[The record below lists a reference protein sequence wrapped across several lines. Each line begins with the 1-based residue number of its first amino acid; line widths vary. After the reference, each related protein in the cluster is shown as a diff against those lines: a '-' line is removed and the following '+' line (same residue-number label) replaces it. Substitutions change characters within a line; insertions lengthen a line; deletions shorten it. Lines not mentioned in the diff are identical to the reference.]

1 MLISVVSPVYGC
13 KSCLHELYNRLV
25 KTLETITGDFEIIL
39 VNDSSPDAPWE
50 LIRELT
56 EKDKRVKGINLSR
69 NFGQHYALRAGL
81 DHSKGDWVVVMDC
94 DLQCDPIEIVKL
106 YEKAQEGY
114 DVVFTRIKEKKEP
127 YFKALTSEMF
137 YNVYNYLTGM
147 KIEKSL
153 SSMNIANRQVVN
165 VIRSMKEHHQVH
177 FLFLKWTGF
186 RSTIVEIDHKN
197 RFAGKSSYDFKRRI
211 RLAVNTFLTFS
222 DKPLRIAIR
231 LGFYLSCISAV
242 FMAYKIIGSLMHGHQ
257 VLGWAS
263 LIASIFF
270 STGLI
275 ISVLGIVGLYVGKIF
290 EEVKDR
296 PLYIIR
302 DVLNINN

>member
-1 MLISVVSPVYGC
+1 MSISVVSPVYGC
-13 KSCLHELYNRLV
+13 KSCLEELYTRLV
-25 KTLETITGDFEIIL
+25 KTLTTITDDFEIIL

-50 LIRELT
+50 LIRDLT
-56 EKDKRVKGINLSR
+56 QKDKRVKGINLSR
-69 NFGQHYALRAGL
+69 NFGQHFALRAGL
-81 DHSKGDWVVVMDC
+81 DHSKGDWVIVMDC
-94 DLQCDPIEIVKL
+94 DLQCDPAEIVKL

-114 DVVFTRIKEKKEP
+114 DVVFTRIREKKES
-127 YFKALTSEMF
+127 YFKALTSELF

-153 SSMNIANRQVVN
+153 SSMNIASRQVVN

-186 RSTIVEIDHKN
+186 RSTIVEIDHKK
-197 RFAGKSSYDFKRRI
+197 RFAGKSSYDLRKRI
-211 RLAVNTFLTFS
+211 RLAINTFLTFS
-222 DKPLRIAIR
+222 DKPLRLAIR
-231 LGFYLSCISAV
+231 FGFYLACLSALYI
-242 FMAYKIIGSLMHGHQ
+242 AYKVIESLINGHQ

-270 STGLI
+270 STGVI
-275 ISVLGIVGLYVGKIF
+275 ISVLGVVGLYVGKIF

-302 DVLNINN
+302 DLLNINE

>member
-1 MLISVVSPVYGC
+1 MSISVVSPVYGC
-13 KSCLHELYNRLV
+13 KACLGELYTRLV
-25 KTLETITGDFEIIL
+25 NTLESLTDDFEIIL

-50 LIRELT
+50 LIKELT
-56 EKDKRVKGINLSR
+56 RKDHRVKGINLSR
-69 NFGQHYALRAGL
+69 NFGQHYALKAGL

-94 DLQCDPIEIVKL
+94 DLQCDPAEIVKL
-106 YEKAQEGY
+106 YEKAKEGY
-114 DVVFTRIKEKKEP
+114 DVVFTKIKEKQEP
-127 YFKALTSEMF
+127 YFKAKTSEMF

-153 SSMNIANRQVVN
+153 SSMNIANRQVVD
-165 VIRSMKEHHQVH
+165 VIKTMNEHHQVH

-186 RSTIVEIDHKN
+186 RSTIVEIDHKS
-197 RFAGKSSYDFKRRI
+197 RFSGKSSYDFKKRI

-231 LGFYLSCISAV
+231 AGFYLSCISAV
-242 FMAYKIIGSLMHGHQ
+242 FMCYKIVNSLLRGHQ

-275 ISVLGIVGLYVGKIF
+275 ISVLGVVGLYVGKIF
-290 EEVKDR
+290 EEVKGR

-302 DVLNINN
+302 EFANLG

>member
-1 MLISVVSPVYGC
+1 MSISVVSPVYGC
-13 KSCLHELYNRLV
+13 RSCLEELYTRLV
-25 KTLETITGDFEIIL
+25 KTLESITDDFEIIL
-39 VNDSSPDAPWE
+39 VNDSSPDAPWD
-50 LIRELT
+50 LITDLSKR
-56 EKDKRVKGINLSR
+56 DKRVKGINLSR
-69 NFGQHYALRAGL
+69 NFGQHYALKAGL
-81 DHSKGDWVVVMDC
+81 DRARGEWVVVMDC
-94 DLQCDPIEIVKL
+94 DLQCDPAEILKL

-114 DVVFTRIKEKKEP
+114 DVVFTKLKEKKEP
-127 YFKALTSEMF
+127 FFTALTSEMF

-153 SSMNIANRQVVN
+153 SSMNIANRRVVE
-165 VIRSMKEHHQVH
+165 VIRTMKEQHQVH

-186 RSTIVEIDHKN
+186 RSAIVEIEHYK
-197 RFAGKSSYDFKRRI
+197 RFSGKSSYNFKKRI
-211 RLAVNTFLTFS
+211 RLAMNTFLTFS

-231 LGFYLSCISAV
+231 LGFYLSCLSALYIT
-242 FMAYKIIGSLMHGHQ
+242 YKVVLSIINGRQ

-296 PLYIIR
+296 PLYIVR
-302 DVLNINN
+302 DMVNIGE

>member
-13 KSCLHELYNRLV
+13 KACLDELHARLV
-25 KTLETITGDFEIIL
+25 QTLEGLTDSFEIIL
-39 VNDSSPDAPWE
+39 VNDASPDAPWE
-50 LIRELT
+50 LIKDLAQR
-56 EKDKRVKGINLSR
+56 DKRVKGINLSR

-81 DHSKGDWVVVMDC
+81 DHSKGDWVIVMDC
-94 DLQCDPIEIVKL
+94 DLQCDPAEIIKL
-106 YEKAQEGY
+106 YEKAKEGY
-114 DVVFTRIKEKKEP
+114 DVVFTKIKQKKEP

-153 SSMNIANRQVVN
+153 SSMNIANRRVVD

-177 FLFLKWTGF
+177 FLFLKWAGF
-186 RSTIVEIDHKN
+186 RSAIIEIDHNK
-197 RFAGKSSYDFKRRI
+197 RFAGKSSYDFKKRI

-222 DKPLRIAIR
+222 DKPLRLAIR
-231 LGFYLSCISAV
+231 LGFYLSCVSAV
-242 FMAYKIIGSLMHGHQ
+242 FMTYKIVGSLLHGHQ

-275 ISVLGIVGLYVGKIF
+275 ISVLGVVGLYVGKIF
-290 EEVKDR
+290 EEVKNR
-296 PLYIIR
+296 PLYVAK
-302 DVLNINN
+302 DLLNFNE